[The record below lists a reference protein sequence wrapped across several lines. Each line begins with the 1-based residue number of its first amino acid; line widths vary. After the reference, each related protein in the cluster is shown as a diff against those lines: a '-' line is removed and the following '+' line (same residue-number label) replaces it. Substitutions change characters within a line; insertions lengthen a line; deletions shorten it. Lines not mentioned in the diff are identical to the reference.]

1 MSIFWP
7 RPGDI
12 VVPDP
17 ELNYVLTTDNVGK
30 FRVVI
35 GSIKAGTVAVVVA
48 LARSIDSPIRDRF
61 VLLLY
66 EGRLGW
72 AYEQQVRRAGP
83 PEKAHAQ

>member
-1 MSIFWP
+1 MTSSSQTQIS
-7 RPGDI
+7 
-12 VVPDP
+12 
-17 ELNYVLTTDNVGK
+17 YVLTTDNIGQY
-30 FRVVI
+30 RVVT

-72 AYEQQVRRAGP
+72 AYEQQVRRVGP
-83 PEKAHAQ
+83 PEEDAHAR